1 MPKLGMETVRRRQL
15 VNATLRLIHRRGV
28 AGTSVAQISAR
39 AGLAT
44 GMVHHYFA
52 DKDALFKAA
61 LEELVKRIHTQ
72 VFELLK
78 QAKTP
83 LERVVTFVEGNL
95 TPLSFTEENVAAW
108 LAFWALVP
116 HSPPLRRLNNIVT
129 RQTQATLFHALIE
142 IMPRDAAREHARAIT
157 IFLDGLWLRAAVD
170 VGGMTREAARN
181 FAHEFLSRQLNVPLE
196 VIRTTA
202 EEKLA
207 VGRLSVDQTKK

>member
-1 MPKLGMETVRRRQL
+1 MESVRRRQL

-61 LEELVKRIHTQ
+61 LEELVKRIHTE
-72 VFELLK
+72 VFELLR

-95 TPLSFTEENVAAW
+95 TPRSFTEENVAAW

-116 HSPPLRRLNNIVT
+116 HSPQLQRLNDIVT
-129 RQTQATLFHALIE
+129 RQTQSTLFHALVE
-142 IMPRDAAREHARAIT
+142 TMPREEARRHAQAIT

-170 VGGMTREAARN
+170 VGGMKRDVARN
-181 FAHEFLSRQLNVPLE
+181 HAHEFLSRQLSVSIE
-196 VIRTTA
+196 VIRATA

-207 VGRLSVDQTKK
+207 GGRLSARQTKN